1 MFFVGVAVD
10 LLSPYRSEGAEMK
23 LVVTRT
29 LASAIP
35 VAMAITAVAAGLA
48 SPALADPPL
57 LNGTYSGG
65 DVLNLWTI
73 ATTCGTAGCAGS
85 VSSNQGWTVP
95 ATLVNGM
102 WAFKITKPD
111 GAICDD
117 GSYAPA
123 YISLTLDPAT
133 LAGTITTDSNYDCPG
148 GTITQAPFQLRQVS

>member
-1 MFFVGVAVD
+1 
-10 LLSPYRSEGAEMK
+10 MK

-29 LASAIP
+29 LASA
-35 VAMAITAVAAGLA
+35 AAIMAVAVGVA
-48 SPALADPPL
+48 SPVLADPPL

-73 ATTCGTAGCAGS
+73 ATTCDPTGCTGS

-95 ATLVNGM
+95 ATFVNGM
-102 WAFKITKPD
+102 WNFKITKPD
-111 GAICDD
+111 GAICSD

-148 GTITQAPFQLRQVS
+148 GTITQAPFQFAR

>member
-1 MFFVGVAVD
+1 
-10 LLSPYRSEGAEMK
+10 MK

-48 SPALADPPL
+48 APALADPPL

-73 ATTCGTAGCAGS
+73 ATTCGATGCAGS

-95 ATLVNGM
+95 ATLLDGKWN
-102 WAFKITKPD
+102 FKITKPD
-111 GAICDD
+111 GAICAD

-148 GTITQAPFQLRQVS
+148 GTITQAPFQLHQVS

>member
-1 MFFVGVAVD
+1 MICAGVAVN
-10 LLSPYRSEGAEMK
+10 LLSPYRSKGAEMK

-29 LASAIP
+29 LAAASAI
-35 VAMAITAVAAGLA
+35 VAVAAGLA
-48 SPALADPPL
+48 APALADPPL

-73 ATTCGTAGCAGS
+73 ATTCGAAGCAGS

-95 ATLVNGM
+95 ATLVDGK
-102 WAFKITKPD
+102 WIFKITKPD
-111 GAICDD
+111 GAICAD

-123 YISLTLDPAT
+123 YISLNLDPAT

-148 GTITQAPFQLRQVS
+148 GTITQAPFQLHQVS